1 MQQNMQQHR
10 KKGESMVAEASGVYE
25 KSDKGESAVKVAGKG
40 EIFLGCLFWEQ
51 YGKDKDRTM
60 A

>member
-1 MQQNMQQHR
+1 MQQNTQQDR
-10 KKGESMVAEASGVYE
+10 KKGKSMVAEASGVDE
-25 KSDKGESAVKVAGKG
+25 KSDKGASAVKLDGKG